1 MGSERVQQLVS
12 LRDDKTSIPL
22 GGSGKEGIAA
32 GKARIGGVK
41 QAREVRSKG
50 GGDCAKAKGGIGIGP
65 LPRYTNS
72 RLRAVG
78 ESHIHWHYRQL
89 ADSQQGPTT

>member
-22 GGSGKEGIAA
+22 GRGAKRGSPPAKPGSGGI
-32 GKARIGGVK
+32 K
-41 QAREVRSKG
+41 QAREEKVKG
-50 GGDCAKAKGGIGIGP
+50 GEGCAKAKGGIGIGP